1 MIGNDR
7 QTRRRF
13 LAGLGAVASVAVAGC
28 STLPWGDDGTAT
40 SLRMS
45 PAEAGSVLTDN
56 EPTVEWPAPVR
67 PAKSAL
73 ETELERVDAL
83 LADVP
88 DPLRP
93 DDVPNGVVRETIV
106 EKRDEAMTIRA
117 DGADAMGAAQ
127 YHAFR
132 ETRDAREAARHAAT
146 TWHAID
152 ADRKSLVADLHD
164 ERDAVDTAVTDRH
177 EALEYRGTDTADGRL
192 RACLYYFQHETD
204 LANAARSLDRWSV
217 AEADDVLELGESVG
231 TLEFATATTTVW
243 EHLDAQWL
251 ADDEPVALESTF
263 ETVLE
268 RSIEAADE
276 AGFPAQDDD
285 WFEAIGL
292 GDLDDQYLEFVLW
305 RAGQPVEDAQDGMK
319 EALREGD
326 LATGLSN
333 ALEFEVAYRGF
344 QTVRDRITDG
354 DVRDLSVED
363 VRAERRE
370 ALAAAQ
376 QAREAE
382 LEGGSLTEPSL
393 GAYILAE
400 TLRSL
405 AWVDDSVRRAADRE
419 PETTVSLTSQYR
431 DYVRYR
437 SHLEAL
443 PAAVE
448 AFRARLLA

>member
-1 MIGNDR
+1 MRGNHR
-7 QTRRRF
+7 KTRRRF
-13 LAGLGAVASVAVAGC
+13 LAGLGAVSSVAVAGC
-28 STLPWGDDGTAT
+28 STLPWEDDGTAT
-40 SLRMS
+40 SLRMA
-45 PAEAGSVLTDN
+45 PAEAGSVLTDD
-56 EPTVEWPAPVR
+56 EPTIEWPAPVR
-67 PAKSAL
+67 PAESAL
-73 ETELERVDAL
+73 EDGLERVDGL

-88 DPLRP
+88 DPLGSA
-93 DDVPNGVVRETIV
+93 DVPNGVVRESIV
-106 EKRDEAMTIRA
+106 ENRDEALDIREN
-117 DGADAMGAAQ
+117 GSDATGAAQ

-132 ETRDAREAARHAAT
+132 ETRDAREAARHAVT
-146 TWHAID
+146 TWLAID

-164 ERDAVDTAVTDRH
+164 ERDAVEDAVTDRH
-177 EALEYRGTDTADGRL
+177 EALEYCGTDTAAGRL
-192 RACLYYFQHETD
+192 RACLYYSHYETD
-204 LANAARSLDRWSV
+204 LAGAARRLDRWSV
-217 AEADDVLELGESVG
+217 AEADNVIDLGEAAG
-231 TLEFATATTTVW
+231 TLESAAMTATIW
-243 EHLDAQWL
+243 EHLDSQWL
-251 ADDEPVALESTF
+251 ADDELVALESTF

-276 AGFPAQDDD
+276 VGFPAQDDD

-292 GDLDDQYLEFVLW
+292 GDLDNEYLEFVLW

-344 QTVRDRITDG
+344 ETVRDRIADG
-354 DVRDLSVED
+354 DARDLSVED

-393 GAYILAE
+393 GADVLAE

-405 AWVDDSVRRAADRE
+405 AWVDDGVRRAAGRD
-419 PETTVSLTSQYR
+419 PETSVSLDSEFR

-443 PAAVE
+443 PDAVE
-448 AFRARLLA
+448 AFRTRMLE

>member
-1 MIGNDR
+1 MSGNHR
-7 QTRRRF
+7 KTRRRF
-13 LAGLGAVASVAVAGC
+13 LAGLGAVSSVAVAGC
-28 STLPWGDDGTAT
+28 STLPWEDDGTAT

-45 PAEAGSVLTDN
+45 SAEAGSVRTDD
-56 EPTVEWPAPVR
+56 EPMIEWPAPIR
-67 PAKSAL
+67 PAESAL
-73 ETELERVDAL
+73 EDGLERVDAL

-88 DPLRP
+88 DSLGP
-93 DDVPNGVVRETIV
+93 DDVPNGVVRESIA
-106 EKRDEAMTIRA
+106 EKRDVAIDTRE
-117 DGADAMGAAQ
+117 DGADATGAAQ

-146 TWHAID
+146 TWLAID
-152 ADRKSLVADLHD
+152 AERQPLVAELRD
-164 ERDAVDTAVTDRH
+164 ERDAVNAAVTDRH
-177 EALEYRGTDTADGRL
+177 EALEYRGTDTAEGRL
-192 RACLYYFQHETD
+192 RACLYYYQHETD
-204 LANAARSLDRWSV
+204 LAQADRILDRWSV
-217 AEADDVLELGESVG
+217 AEADDVLKLGESAS

-243 EHLDAQWL
+243 EHLDARWL
-251 ADDEPVALESTF
+251 ADDETVGLESTF
-263 ETVLE
+263 EDALE
-268 RSIEAADE
+268 HSIAAADE
-276 AGFPAQDDD
+276 VGFPAQDDD

-305 RAGQPVEDAQDGMK
+305 RAGQPVEDAQDGMR

-326 LATGLSN
+326 LATGLYN
-333 ALEFEVAYRGF
+333 ALGFEVAYRGF
-344 QTVRDRITDG
+344 ETVRDRIADG

-405 AWVDDSVRRAADRE
+405 VWVDDSVRRAADRE

-431 DYVRYR
+431 DYVRHR
-437 SHLEAL
+437 SHLETL
-443 PAAVE
+443 PDAIEAV
-448 AFRARLLA
+448 RARLLE